1 MLSAIYENR
10 ASLSEKVADEIS
22 AYIVDNNLEEGDQ
35 LPNEQVLS
43 SSLNV
48 GRSTIREAVKILV
61 SRNVVEIK
69 RGRGTYVTDMPGVNS
84 DPLGLTFMKDRR
96 KLVFDLLETRYII
109 EPPLAAL
116 AAERATKEEIMQMES
131 LVKDIEIL
139 IQRQKNYAQKD
150 VAFHALI
157 VKSSKN
163 RVMSALIPILNKSIW
178 LFLEITK
185 DNLLQETIETH
196 RMILD
201 AIKNGDGAA
210 ASEAS
215 KQHLRYNQVVLESKI
230 LNKKYDDFFEPSDPS
245 SKDGTKA

>member
-230 LNKKYDDFFEPSDPS
+230 LNKKYDDFFEPSAPS
-245 SKDGTKA
+245 SEDGTKT